1 MQITPEN
8 LIQYITWYATEQ
20 GEVLTPIRLV
30 KFLYLADLFY
40 ARKFHGE
47 TLTKWPWRFVHYG
60 PFCGEA
66 LQAIE
71 NATKTGLIESIS
83 YESKFDEEE
92 HFLYKCRLEKDHP
105 LHEIL
110 PISITAPLEN
120 AIKRWGGDTYQLLDY
135 VYFETEPMEEVQ
147 FRDLLDFNKAKKTE
161 VIKSIEMKPLNRKKV
176 DKAKEAI
183 RKLKENFLTSSEKSN
198 VVSPIY
204 DEIYYTA
211 LEIMDDEKLIEI
223 SGCAEIALEK
233 GFEV

>member
-1 MQITPEN
+1 VQITPEN

-20 GEVLTPIRLV
+20 GEVLSPIRLV

-47 TLTKWPWRFVHYG
+47 TLTKWPWRFIHYG

-66 LQAIE
+66 LEAID
-71 NATKTGLIESIS
+71 NATNNGLIEAIP
-83 YESKFDEEE
+83 YVSKFDDED

-147 FRDLLDFNKAKKTE
+147 FRDLLDFNKARKPQIIE
-161 VIKSIEMKPLNRKKV
+161 SVEMKSLSKEKI
-176 DKAKEAI
+176 KEGKEAI
-183 RKLKENFLTSSEKSN
+183 QKLKNSFSKSLAKSN
-198 VVSPIY
+198 VIVPIY
-204 DEIYYTA
+204 DEIYHSA
-211 LEIMDDEKLIEI
+211 VEIMDEDELAEFSGYAEI
-223 SGCAEIALEK
+223 SLEQ
-233 GFEV
+233 G

>member
-1 MQITPEN
+1 VQITPEK

-20 GEVLTPIRLV
+20 GEILTPIRLV

-40 ARKFHGE
+40 ARTFHGE
-47 TLTKWPWRFVHYG
+47 TLTKWPWKFVHYG

-71 NATKTGLIESIS
+71 NATKTGLIESIT

-92 HFLYKCRLEKDHP
+92 HFLYKCHLEKDHP

-110 PISITAPLEN
+110 PISVTAPLEN

-135 VYFETEPMEEVQ
+135 VYFETEPMEEVR

-161 VIKSIEMKPLNRKKV
+161 IITSIEMKPLPKEKIN
-176 DKAKEAI
+176 KAKEAI
-183 RKLKENFLTSSEKSN
+183 QKLKNSFLTSSEKSN
-198 VVSPIY
+198 VVLPIY
-204 DEIYYTA
+204 DNIYHSA
-211 LEIMDDEKLIEI
+211 LEIMDESELAEV
-223 SGCAEIALEK
+223 SGYAEIAFEK
-233 GFEV
+233 G

>member
-1 MQITPEN
+1 MQITPEK

-20 GEVLTPIRLV
+20 GEILAPIRLI

-40 ARKFHGE
+40 ARKFNGE

-71 NATKTGLIESIS
+71 NAKNNGLIEAIP
-83 YESKFDEEE
+83 YESKFDDED

-105 LHEIL
+105 LHEML

-135 VYFETEPMEEVQ
+135 VYFETEPMEEVR
-147 FRDLLDFNKAKKTE
+147 FKGLLDFNKAKKNQ
-161 VIKSIEMKPLNRKKV
+161 IINSIEMKPLTRKKV
-176 DKAKEAI
+176 ATAKEAI

-204 DEIYYTA
+204 DDIYYTA
-211 LEIMDDEKLIEI
+211 LEIMDEEKLNEI
-223 SGCAEIALEK
+223 SGCAEIA
-233 GFEV
+233 FEG

>member
-1 MQITPEN
+1 MQITPEK

-20 GEVLTPIRLV
+20 GEILAPIRLI

-40 ARKFHGE
+40 ARKFNGE

-71 NATKTGLIESIS
+71 NAKNNGLIEAIP
-83 YESKFDEEE
+83 YESKFDDED

-105 LHEIL
+105 LHEML

-135 VYFETEPMEEVQ
+135 VYFETEPMEEVR
-147 FRDLLDFNKAKKTE
+147 FKGLLDFNKAKKNQ
-161 VIKSIEMKPLNRKKV
+161 IINSIEMKPLTRKKV
-176 DKAKEAI
+176 ATAKEAI

-204 DEIYYTA
+204 DDIYYTA
-211 LEIMDDEKLIEI
+211 LEIMDEEKLNEI
-223 SGCAEIALEK
+223 SGCAEIA
-233 GFEV
+233 FEEG

>member
-1 MQITPEN
+1 MQITPEK

-20 GEVLTPIRLV
+20 GEILTPIRLV

-71 NATKTGLIESIS
+71 NATKTGLIESIT

-105 LHEIL
+105 LRDIL
-110 PISITAPLEN
+110 PISVTAPLEN

-135 VYFETEPMEEVQ
+135 VYFETEPMEDVR
-147 FRDLLDFNKAKKTE
+147 FRDLLDFNKAKKAE
-161 VIKSIEMKPLNRKKV
+161 IIKSIEMKPLSKEKIN
-176 DKAKEAI
+176 KAKEAI
-183 RKLKENFLTSSEKSN
+183 QKLKNKFLTSSEKSN
-198 VVSPIY
+198 VVLPIY
-204 DEIYYTA
+204 DDIYHSA
-211 LEIMDDEKLIEI
+211 LEIMDESELSEV
-223 SGCAEIALEK
+223 SGYAEIASEK
-233 GFEV
+233 G

>member
-1 MQITPEN
+1 LQITPEK

-20 GEVLTPIRLV
+20 GEILTPIRLV

-71 NATKTGLIESIS
+71 NATKTGLIESIT

-105 LHEIL
+105 LRDIL
-110 PISITAPLEN
+110 PISVTAPLEN

-135 VYFETEPMEEVQ
+135 VYFETEPMEDVR
-147 FRDLLDFNKAKKTE
+147 FRDLLDFNKAKKAE
-161 VIKSIEMKPLNRKKV
+161 IIKSIEMKPLSKEKIN
-176 DKAKEAI
+176 KAKEAI
-183 RKLKENFLTSSEKSN
+183 QKLKNKFLTSSEKSN
-198 VVSPIY
+198 VVLPIY
-204 DEIYYTA
+204 DDIYHSA
-211 LEIMDDEKLIEI
+211 LEIMDESELSEV
-223 SGCAEIALEK
+223 SGYAEIASEK
-233 GFEV
+233 G